1 MLDLLEISLAA
12 AIRPWTFGGAEGRRE
27 EPEEQAQ
34 LCTAPGPGESHK
46 QSLGG
51 RDGGI
56 GVKMNASISFLLAL
70 HCFDNLSTGCCS

>member
-1 MLDLLEISLAA
+1 MLDLLEFSLAA
-12 AIRPWTFGGAEGRRE
+12 AIRPWTFGGAEGRGE

-56 GVKMNASISFLLAL
+56 GGENECQHFLSAGPAL
-70 HCFDNLSTGCCS
+70 L